1 MYEKIFIIQISEKPD
16 ICVVSSP
23 NASIL
28 YASDVMKLKHFP
40 TTNFIVLPIQ
50 TKE

>member
-1 MYEKIFIIQISEKPD
+1 MYEKIFISQISEKPD